1 MWNFIRK
8 TKTKPDINLTQPSS
22 AVDSKNGIFD
32 ANPVSPDIAT
42 GGAPWNQ
49 PNYAASVIG
58 TAPLDAADVP
68 KYAGVWRRVLASL
81 IDDALVGPLIWSV
94 VAQLILSYF
103 IFMNVIPR
111 VISYHQFVSLSPC
124 FKFACGFL
132 IICTLLF
139 GEWLYQA
146 GFESSLAMAT
156 PGKRFLKM
164 RVMDRLR
171 KRMIFWRVIFKSVV
185 PPALFIVGIICAFAI
200 PQILLNAIPD
210 ALSVLKTPVLM
221 AGVFTG
227 VVLFFAALFGNVF
240 FVNSRNQTISDVIVG
255 RTVELVP
262 ASSGAPGGGVI
273 PKLFPGEKRVLIAI
287 FSLWI
292 VFALE
297 IVFFWLCGGELD
309 IPDSNFKV
317 NTTGNKM
324 IATHDME
331 ANTILKPED
340 WRAEQSNILC
350 TSPFAV
356 SYDYKMHRPILLSDV
371 RKGQTLTYANTAPV
385 SFGISKIIS
394 IQAAPD
400 KNERLSWHMKA
411 DDEDFLGTW
420 NSKLRNFASK
430 RLGMPIPS
438 DNASSTRRG
447 VPTAGPGQKDSSG
460 NQIERNFTGA
470 AAANKNKQFADARA
484 LCDKGIQSLF
494 LDPTSTPVVNLTA
507 PLKSSVLASQSLKD
521 RQLGWKAIFFDLL
534 QQRAVANIGL
544 GDKDEAKNDCQLSLN
559 VLATMHEDWLHN
571 NESDFLAMNDTDKYG
586 EQSNDKPADEAKK
599 EAMPYLKEL
608 AETNQAVYERFVQK
622 VERLR
627 SSIH

>member
-1 MWNFIRK
+1 MWDFIRK
-8 TKTKPDINLTQPSS
+8 TKTKADINLTQPSS
-22 AVDSKNGIFD
+22 AADSKNVIFD
-32 ANPVSPDIAT
+32 ANPVSPNIAT
-42 GGAPWNQ
+42 SGAPWNQ
-49 PNYAASVIG
+49 TNFAASVIG
-58 TAPLDAADVP
+58 TAPVDAADVP
-68 KYAGVWRRVLASL
+68 KYAGFWRRVFASL
-81 IDDALVGPLIWSV
+81 IDDAVVAPLIWSV
-94 VAQLILSYF
+94 FAQLILSYF

-111 VISYHQFVSLSPC
+111 VISYHQLVSLSPC

-132 IICTLLF
+132 IICTFLF

-146 GFESSLAMAT
+146 GFEPSLAMAT
-156 PGKRFLKM
+156 PGKRLLKM
-164 RVMDRLR
+164 RVMDRSR
-171 KRMIFWRVIFKSVV
+171 KRMTFWRVIFKSVV

-200 PQILLNAIPD
+200 PQILLNTIPD
-210 ALSVLKTPVLM
+210 TLSILKLPMLLG
-221 AGVFTG
+221 GVFAG
-227 VVLFFAALFGNVF
+227 IVLFFAALFGNVF
-240 FVNSRNQTISDVIVG
+240 FVNSRNQTINDVIVG

-262 ASSGAPGGGVI
+262 ASSATPGGGVL

-297 IVFFWLCGGELD
+297 VAFFWLCGGELD

-317 NTTGNKM
+317 NTTGKKM

-340 WRAEQSNILC
+340 WRAEQSDILF

-356 SYDYKMHRPILLSDV
+356 SYDNKMQRPILLSDV
-371 RKGQTLTYANTAPV
+371 RRGQTLTYANMTPV

-400 KNERLSWHMKA
+400 KNERLSWHMNA
-411 DDEDFLGTW
+411 DEDLLGTW

-438 DNASSTRRG
+438 DNASSTKRG

-460 NQIERNFTGA
+460 NHIERNLTDA
-470 AAANKNKQFADARA
+470 VAANKNKQFADARA

-507 PLKSSVLASQSLKD
+507 PIKSSFLAGQSLKD
-521 RQLGWKAIFFDLL
+521 RRLGWKAIFFDLL

-544 GDKDEAKNDCQLSLN
+544 GDTDEAKNDCQLSLN
-559 VLATMHEDWLHN
+559 VLATMHEDWLRN
-571 NESDFLAMNDTDKYG
+571 NESDFLARNDVDKYG
-586 EQSNDKPADEAKK
+586 EQSDDKPADEAKEK
-599 EAMPYLKEL
+599 AMPYLKEL
-608 AETNQAVYERFVQK
+608 AEANQAVYERFVQK
-622 VERLR
+622 VEKLR